1 MAVEITRMELSASEL
16 PREASREKD
25 ARASRRMLAL
35 ALIPE
40 GKSRTEAAQSCRME
54 RQTLR

>member
-1 MAVEITRMELSASEL
+1 MAVQITRTKLSASDL
-16 PREASREKD
+16 CRGAAAKD

-35 ALIPE
+35 VLD
-40 GKSRTEAAQSCRME
+40 GRSRIEAAQSCGMD